1 MFGFR
6 WDLFENIGL
15 LHAAW
20 PSCPGP
26 SEERESSQPLASGDA
41 LPPPGVEQQTQQL
54 LDEALQQPLGGH
66 PSLLARMKR
75 NKEGIKVRGKAD
87 EEGGAGREREREV
100 KIVTKWES
108 TRSSSPRAGEK
119 TQEKREMKTERWR
132 WCSSPSSLQWS
143 CWGEWPCSQDHQQ
156 CSRGS

>member
-6 WDLFENIGL
+6 WDLFQNIGL

-41 LPPPGVEQQTQQL
+41 LPPPGVEQRTQQF
-54 LDEALQQPLGGH
+54 LDKALQQPLGGH

-75 NKEGIKVRGKAD
+75 NKEGIKVRGKTD
-87 EEGGAGREREREV
+87 EEGGLGEREKEV
-100 KIVTKWES
+100 KIVRKHTRQLPPSRWEDARKERNENWEVKVVFFS
-108 TRSSSPRAGEK
+108 FLSPVELLGWMALLTG
-119 TQEKREMKTERWR
+119 
-132 WCSSPSSLQWS
+132 PSAVQ
-143 CWGEWPCSQDHQQ
+143 
-156 CSRGS
+156 